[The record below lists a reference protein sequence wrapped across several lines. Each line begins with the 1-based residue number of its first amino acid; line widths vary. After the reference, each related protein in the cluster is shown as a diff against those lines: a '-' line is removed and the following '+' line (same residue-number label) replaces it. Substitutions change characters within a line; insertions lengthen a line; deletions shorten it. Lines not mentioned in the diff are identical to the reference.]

1 MKSLII
7 KSTSILLI
15 ILISL
20 MVNSIVFT
28 NPVLVPKAEAVELNG
43 DNLITGLG
51 IAFVLYLLFEST
63 DNDNLVGQ
71 EIEQPDFNNNNQN
84 YDIKINS
91 INVDLLARAIYAEA
105 RGESFEGQIAVG
117 AVIVNRM
124 ESPKFPN
131 TIEGVLYQPKQ
142 FKCVEND
149 KINQT
154 PNQNAY
160 KAARRAI
167 DGEDPSQGA
176 LFFFNP
182 KTSEDPAAFD
192 RYTVTVTIGNH
203 IFAN

>member
-1 MKSLII
+1 MKSLLI

-15 ILISL
+15 ILIAL
-20 MVNSIVFT
+20 MANSIIFS
-28 NPVLVPKAEAVELNG
+28 NPVFVPKAGAAALN
-43 DNLITGLG
+43 DNQLLTGLG
-51 IAFVLYLLFEST
+51 IAFVLYILFEST
-63 DNDNLVGQ
+63 DNDNLVQ
-71 EIEQPDFNNNNQN
+71 DEIKKPDFDSEQN
-84 YDIKINS
+84 IDINIDS

-131 TIEGVLYQPKQ
+131 TIESVLYQPNQ
-142 FKCVEND
+142 FKCVENGA
-149 KINQT
+149 INQV

-167 DGEDPSQGA
+167 NGEDPSQGA

-182 KTSEDPAAFD
+182 EKSENPAAFD
-192 RYTVTVTIGNH
+192 RYTVTVRIGNH
-203 IFAN
+203 IFAK

>member
-1 MKSLII
+1 MKSLLI
-7 KSTSILLI
+7 KSTSILLV
-15 ILISL
+15 ILIAL
-20 MVNSIVFT
+20 MVNSIIFTDPVF
-28 NPVLVPKAEAVELNG
+28 VPKTNAVDLNG
-43 DNLITGLG
+43 DQLLTGLG
-51 IAFVLYLLFEST
+51 IAFVLYVLFEST
-63 DNDNLVGQ
+63 DNDNLGGE
-71 EIEQPDFNNNNQN
+71 EIKTPDFEEEQN
-84 YDIKINS
+84 YDISINS
-91 INVDLLARAIYAEA
+91 INLDLLARAIYAEA
-105 RGESFEGQIAVG
+105 RGETFEGQVAVG

-131 TIEGVLYQPKQ
+131 TIEKVLYQPNQ

-192 RYTVTVTIGNH
+192 RYTVKVTIVNH
-203 IFAN
+203 IFAK

>member
-1 MKSLII
+1 MKSIVI
-7 KSTSILLI
+7 KTTSFLLI
-15 ILISL
+15 FLLLVMI
-20 MVNSIVFT
+20 NSIVFT
-28 NPVLVPKAEAVELNG
+28 NPVFTKKVSAAGLENNDIL
-43 DNLITGLG
+43 TGLG
-51 IAFVLYLLFEST
+51 IASILYILFESM
-63 DNDNLVGQ
+63 DNDKLVEP
-71 EIEQPDFNNNNQN
+71 EINRDEFQN
-84 YDIKINS
+84 DQNIEITIDS

-117 AVIVNRM
+117 AVIINRM

-131 TIEGVLYQPKQ
+131 TIEGDLYQPKQ

-192 RYTVTVTIGNH
+192 RYTVKVTIVNH
-203 IFAN
+203 IFAK

>member
-1 MKSLII
+1 MKSLLI

-15 ILISL
+15 ILIAL
-20 MVNSIVFT
+20 MANSIIFS
-28 NPVLVPKAEAVELNG
+28 NPIFIPKAGAAEL
-43 DNLITGLG
+43 DNNQLLTGLG
-51 IAFVLYLLFEST
+51 IAFVLYILFEST
-63 DNDNLVGQ
+63 DNDNLVQ
-71 EIEQPDFNNNNQN
+71 DEIKKPEFDSEQNI
-84 YDIKINS
+84 DINIDS

-131 TIEGVLYQPKQ
+131 TIESVLYQPNQ
-142 FKCVEND
+142 FKCVENGA
-149 KINQT
+149 INQV

-167 DGEDPSQGA
+167 NGEDPSQGA

-182 KTSEDPAAFD
+182 EKSENPAAFD
-192 RYTVTVTIGNH
+192 RYTVTVRIGNH
-203 IFAN
+203 IFAK

>member
-1 MKSLII
+1 MKTLII

-51 IAFVLYLLFEST
+51 IAFVLYILFEST
-63 DNDNLVGQ
+63 DNDNLGNQ
-71 EIEQPDFNNNNQN
+71 EIKKPEFDNNQN
-84 YDIKINS
+84 YDINIDS

-105 RGESFEGQIAVG
+105 RGESFEGQVAVG

-124 ESPKFPN
+124 ESPEFPN
-131 TIEGVLYQPKQ
+131 TIEGVLYQPNQ
-142 FKCVEND
+142 FKCVENGN
-149 KINQT
+149 INQT

-160 KAARRAI
+160 TAARRAI
-167 DGEDPSQGA
+167 DGEDPSQEA

-182 KTSEDPAAFD
+182 KTSENPAAFD
-192 RYTVTVTIGNH
+192 RYTVTVRIGNH
-203 IFAN
+203 IFAK